1 MINVYNTCQQNL
13 NSITDFISKN
23 SDFTDQGQIK
33 IEFEI
38 TSTLIESLK
47 SHIKSFGSLVFVEK
61 KLEYEPDHCFDS
73 FESVE
78 IIKDTFWCPSG
89 VKFNSLT
96 KELFVAD
103 TFNRQIKVLDSTNG
117 KLLSCHELSYYDS
130 FTNKNIQITPRDL
143 HFNTSGLLI
152 VTDSSNHKCHFL
164 DSVNFKLLKSFGEN
178 GHEKGQFKAPRGIC
192 IDSYDRI
199 FVCDRGEIV
208 QSFLILLLK
217 L

>member
-1 MINVYNTCQQNL
+1 MINIYNNCQQNL

-23 SDFTDQGQIK
+23 SDFTDQGQFK

-38 TSTLIESLK
+38 SSTLIESLK

-61 KLEYEPDHCFDS
+61 KFEYESDLWFES
-73 FESVE
+73 LESVE

-103 TFNRQIKVLDSTNG
+103 TFNRQIKVLDSTSG
-117 KLLSCHELSYYDS
+117 KLLSCHELSYFDA
-130 FTNKNIQITPRDL
+130 FRNKDIQITPRDL

-164 DSVNFKLLKSFGEN
+164 DIVNFKVLKSFGEN
-178 GHEKGQFKAPRGIC
+178 GHEKGQFTAPRGIC

-199 FVCDRGEIV
+199 FVCDRGESSI
-208 QSFLILLLK
+208 FLK
-217 L
+217 FFY